1 LQRAEVLHI
10 RLSFIRHRSRIG
22 ISFVPAKGAA
32 HTGGY
37 MQEKITYKD
46 SGVDIDRANS
56 FVERIK
62 PLIKA
67 ASRRE
72 VMSGIGGFGGL
83 FHLDISKIK
92 NPVLVS
98 STDGVGTKLKIAQ
111 MMDKHDTVG
120 IDLVAMS
127 VNDVVVQ
134 GAEPLFFLDY
144 IATGKLHVETTV
156 QIVEGVVR
164 GCQDAGCALIGG
176 ETAEMPGFYPDGEY
190 DLAGFCVGVVEADK
204 LIDGSDIRVGDR
216 IIGIASS
223 GLHSNGF
230 SLARRVLFEGGK
242 LRPEDKIESLDEP
255 LGLALLKPTRIYVKS
270 IINLIKNFNIRGI
283 VHITG
288 GGFTDNIPRIVPGPC
303 RAVIHKGSWPIP
315 PIFDLI
321 RKVGGVE
328 DEEMFRVFN
337 MGIGM
342 MIIVAEKDHAEI
354 LDRLEKLGEKAYTLG
369 TIEMRENEQPTVS
382 YVM

>member
-1 LQRAEVLHI
+1 
-10 RLSFIRHRSRIG
+10 
-22 ISFVPAKGAA
+22 
-32 HTGGY
+32 

-72 VMSGIGGFGGL
+72 MMSGIGGFGGL
-83 FHLDISKIK
+83 FHLDISK
-92 NPVLVS
+92 NRDPVLVS

-144 IATGKLHVETTV
+144 IATGKLLVETTV

-164 GCQDAGCALIGG
+164 GCQEAGCALIGG

-190 DLAGFCVGVVEADK
+190 DLAGFCVGVVDADK
-204 LIDGSDIRVGDR
+204 LIDGSEIRVGDR

-230 SLARRVLFEGGK
+230 SLARRVLFEEGK
-242 LRPEDKIESLDEP
+242 LHPEDKIEGLDEC
-255 LGLALLKPTRIYVKS
+255 LGLALLKPTKIYVKS
-270 IINLIKNFNIRGI
+270 ILNLIKNFNIRGI

-303 RAVIHKGSWPIP
+303 RAVIRKGSWFVP

-321 RKVGGVE
+321 RRLGGVE
-328 DEEMFRVFN
+328 EEEMLRVFN
-337 MGIGM
+337 MGIVM
-342 MIIVAEKDHAEI
+342 IIIVAETDHAEI
-354 LDRLEKLGEKAYTLG
+354 LERLEKLGEKAYALG
-369 TIEMRENEQPTVS
+369 VIEKRENDQPTVS
-382 YVM
+382 FVS

>member
-1 LQRAEVLHI
+1 M
-10 RLSFIRHRSRIG
+10 
-22 ISFVPAKGAA
+22 KK
-32 HTGGY
+32 
-37 MQEKITYKD
+37 KITYKD

-72 VMSGIGGFGGL
+72 MMSGIGGFGGL
-83 FHLDISKIK
+83 FHLDISK
-92 NPVLVS
+92 NRDPVLVS

-144 IATGKLHVETTV
+144 IATGKLLVETTV

-164 GCQDAGCALIGG
+164 GCQEAGCALIGG

-190 DLAGFCVGVVEADK
+190 DLAGFCVGVVDADK
-204 LIDGSDIRVGDR
+204 LIDGSEIRVGDR

-230 SLARRVLFEGGK
+230 SLARRVLFEEGK
-242 LRPEDKIESLDEP
+242 LHPEDKIEGLDEC
-255 LGLALLKPTRIYVKS
+255 LGLALLKPTKIYVKS
-270 IINLIKNFNIRGI
+270 ILNLIKNFNIRGI

-288 GGFTDNIPRIVPGPC
+288 GGFTDNIPRIVPAPC
-303 RAVIHKGSWPIP
+303 RAVIRKGSWFVP

-321 RKVGGVE
+321 QRVGGVAE
-328 DEEMFRVFN
+328 KEMLRVFN

-342 MIIVAEKDHAEI
+342 IIIVAEMDHAEI
-354 LDRLEKLGEKAYTLG
+354 LERLEKLGEKAYPLG
-369 TIEMRENEQPTVS
+369 VIEKREKDQPTVS
-382 YVM
+382 FVS

>member
-1 LQRAEVLHI
+1 M
-10 RLSFIRHRSRIG
+10 
-22 ISFVPAKGAA
+22 KK
-32 HTGGY
+32 
-37 MQEKITYKD
+37 KITYKD

-72 VMSGIGGFGGL
+72 MMSGIGGFGGL
-83 FHLDISKIK
+83 FHLDISK
-92 NPVLVS
+92 NRDPVLVS

-144 IATGKLHVETTV
+144 IATGKLLVETTV

-164 GCQDAGCALIGG
+164 GCQEAGCALIGG

-190 DLAGFCVGVVEADK
+190 DLAGFCVGVVDADK
-204 LIDGSDIRVGDR
+204 LIDGSEIRVGDR
-216 IIGIASS
+216 IVGIASS

-230 SLARRVLFEGGK
+230 SLARRVLFEEGK
-242 LRPEDKIESLDEP
+242 LHPEDKIEGLDEC
-255 LGLALLKPTRIYVKS
+255 LGLALLKPTKIYVKS
-270 IINLIKNFNIRGI
+270 ILNLIKNFNIRGI

-303 RAVIHKGSWPIP
+303 RAVIRKGSWPIP

-321 RKVGGVE
+321 RRVGGVE
-328 DEEMFRVFN
+328 EEEMLRVFN

-342 MIIVAEKDHAEI
+342 IIIVAEMDHAEI
-354 LDRLEKLGEKAYTLG
+354 LERLENLGEKAYALG
-369 TIEMRENEQPTVS
+369 VIEKRENDQPTVS
-382 YVM
+382 FVS

>member
-1 LQRAEVLHI
+1 
-10 RLSFIRHRSRIG
+10 
-22 ISFVPAKGAA
+22 
-32 HTGGY
+32 

-67 ASRRE
+67 TSRRE
-72 VMSGIGGFGGL
+72 MMSGIGGFGGL
-83 FHLDISKIK
+83 FHLDISK
-92 NPVLVS
+92 NRDPVLVS

-127 VNDVVVQ
+127 VNDVVVH

-144 IATGKLHVETTV
+144 IATGKLLVETTV

-164 GCQDAGCALIGG
+164 GCQEAGCALIGG
-176 ETAEMPGFYPDGEY
+176 ETAEMPGFYPDWEY

-204 LIDGSDIRVGDR
+204 LIDGSEIRVVDR

-230 SLARRVLFEGGK
+230 SLARRVLFEEGK
-242 LRPEDKIESLDEP
+242 LHPEDKIEGLDEC
-255 LGLALLKPTRIYVKS
+255 LGLALLKPTKIYVKS
-270 IINLIKNFNIRGI
+270 ILNLIKNFNIRGI

-303 RAVIHKGSWPIP
+303 RAVIRKGSWYVP

-321 RKVGGVE
+321 RRVGGV
-328 DEEMFRVFN
+328 DEEEMLRVFN

-342 MIIVAEKDHAEI
+342 IIIVAEMDHAEI
-354 LDRLEKLGEKAYTLG
+354 LERLEKLGENAYALG
-369 TIEMRENEQPTVS
+369 MIEKRDNDQPTVS
-382 YVM
+382 FVS